1 LGCCAHPPHK
11 IFGLFVR
18 DGKGNRQE
26 VHSAG
31 QMPPKKNVEEK
42 PQPTP
47 AQVAKIEENEA
58 IRRSYEEYKSSCRIA
73 RDTKAAMPNMMSFA
87 RAASEDE
94 RVSKNED
101 AIYSQFKRASKNQS
115 DVVGIMGR
123 PCKGV
128 DTLQMHAFAKKASEN
143 VWPRFVLC
151 NLEID
156 ELLQGLESKSC
167 LSKASLA
174 VFDKFA
180 ANQQGDPRKN
190 QLSGRGLEDLVK
202 KLKEA
207 EPFLTT
213 TKVTAR
219 FVASMQLPNILSG
232 NVDER

>member
-1 LGCCAHPPHK
+1 VHAPHK

-18 DGKGNRQE
+18 VGKGNRQE

-31 QMPPKKNVEEK
+31 QMPPKKNVEK

-47 AQVAKIEENEA
+47 EQVAKIEEDEA
-58 IRRSYEEYKSSCRIA
+58 IRRSYEEYKSSCRVS

-87 RAASEDE
+87 RAASEDAA
-94 RVSKNED
+94 VSKSVD
-101 AIYSQFKRASKNQS
+101 AIYSQFKRAQNNQS
-115 DVVGIMGR
+115 DVIGILGR

-128 DTLQMHAFAKKASEN
+128 DSLQMHAFAKKASEN
-143 VWPRFVLC
+143 VWPRFILC
-151 NLEID
+151 SLKID

-167 LSKASLA
+167 LSKTSLA

-190 QLSGRGLEDLVK
+190 QLSGAGLEDLVK

-219 FVASMQLPNILSG
+219 FVASMQLTNILLG
-232 NVDER
+232 DVDQR

>member
-1 LGCCAHPPHK
+1 
-11 IFGLFVR
+11 
-18 DGKGNRQE
+18 
-26 VHSAG
+26 
-31 QMPPKKNVEEK
+31 MPPKAAQEK

-47 AQVAKIEENEA
+47 AQAAKIAENET
-58 IRRSYEEYKSSCRIA
+58 IRQSWEDYKSSCRVA
-73 RDTKAAMPNMMSFA
+73 RDNKAELPNMKSFA

-101 AIYSQFKRASKNQS
+101 AIYSQFKRASQNQG
-115 DVVGIMGR
+115 DVIGIMGR
-123 PCKGV
+123 PPKGV
-128 DTLQMHAFAKKASEN
+128 DALQMHAFARKASEN

-151 NLEID
+151 DQAID

-167 LSKASLA
+167 LSKTSLA

-180 ANQQGDPRKN
+180 ANEQGDPRKN
-190 QLSGRGLEDLVK
+190 QLAGAALEDLVK

-213 TKVTAR
+213 SKVTAR

-232 NVDER
+232 NFDER